1 VRAYLLPQ
9 IRFYLDPAP
18 WSTWQ
23 YPIGRTWYKTLAIWY
38 DDAWLIVWNTLFSII
53 LLIRWL
59 LNFLLVPLL
68 SESTLKLLIAMS
80 FGLQNVSFPIFHFPV
95 SLVLFLSCF
104 VCYLEDVT
112 AHFLQFRSSSVVV
125 FPSSTGL
132 LG

>member
-59 LNFLLVPLL
+59 LNFVLVPLL

-80 FGLQNVSFPIFHFPV
+80 FGLQNVSV
-95 SLVLFLSCF
+95 SSLLCL
-104 VCYLEDVT
+104 
-112 AHFLQFRSSSVVV
+112 RSSQFGFFVA
-125 FPSSTGL
+125 
-132 LG
+132 